1 MGSYPWAGIE
11 LGAQSLNHWISG
23 EGPRCKCLYPYSFLV
38 KFWEAQL
45 RRVNTFLSACRKIF
59 ECHQQFEK
67 HFTPGIWFF
76 FFKKVSVRVHKAW
89 YRLYI
94 IFLLNLWDIDS
105 ILTHTHT
112 YTHTFTR
119 TRTHTHT
126 PPVRAQSCLILFDF
140 TDCSPSG
147 SSVHGIFQARVLEW
161 VAIVSSEDISKFCKI
176 MRCPYFFLEKKFF
189 C

>member
-112 YTHTFTR
+112 CTHTFTR

-161 VAIVSSEDISKFCKI
+161 VAIVSSREIF
-176 MRCPYFFLEKKFF
+176 MT
-189 C
+189 